1 MNHTPPIGWL
11 IVVKAGNL
19 DTCPLFFEANE
30 ALSLHPTGSFE
41 KVDCH
46 LQTAVHQQARIQF
59 HITRRSATTG
69 HSLPPLVVERIR
81 QTQSA
86 PFSANLIA
94 PTPYESRA

>member
-19 DTCPLFFEANE
+19 DTCPLFFKANE
-30 ALSLHPTGSFE
+30 ALSSQ

-46 LQTAVHQQARIQF
+46 LQTAVHQACIHF
-59 HITRRSATTG
+59 HITRHSATTG
-69 HSLPPLVVERIR
+69 NSLPPLVVERKS
-81 QTQSA
+81 QMQSA

-94 PTPYESRA
+94 PTMVG